1 MGKVHLADIL
11 EERKAIKLRQNGSTP
26 LKQMDHPM
34 KKKTSPQCYV
44 ILVFTLHLLK
54 ILLFR
59 LGIEF
64 WGKLGKHQE
73 LSISSLLLKSN
84 AISACHKDAE

>member
-1 MGKVHLADIL
+1 MLHNATVQIFIRYLTL
-11 EERKAIKLRQNGSTP
+11 N
-26 LKQMDHPM
+26 
-34 KKKTSPQCYV
+34 
-44 ILVFTLHLLK
+44 FTLKDKVKFWKEFFAICKINMTTFLLLSVSIK
-54 ILLFR
+54 FHAFSLSN
-59 LGIEF
+59 GF